1 LFYPIARSYQTRT
14 ERTAQLEIIAK
25 SDSFLYTVVIETGKT
40 AYGTFLNTSTLG
52 TFLPVGASYLTGI
65 RKTK

>member
-1 LFYPIARSYQTRT
+1 
-14 ERTAQLEIIAK
+14 
-25 SDSFLYTVVIETGKT
+25 LYTVVIETGKT